1 MAVIKVLIVEDDE
14 LNSDMLSQR
23 LKRKGYEIL
32 LAVNGE
38 EAIQFAKKYLPH
50 IILMDMGLPILDG
63 WEASRQ
69 LKADVATKDI
79 PIIALTGHTMAL
91 DRERSIEVGCEE
103 YESKPV
109 DFGSLIKKIE
119 TLVGILS
126 S

>member
-1 MAVIKVLIVEDDE
+1 MAVKKIKVLIVEDDE

-23 LKRKGYEIL
+23 LKRKGYDII

-38 EAIQFAKKYLPH
+38 EAIQIAKKKLPH

-69 LKADVATKDI
+69 LKADAATKHI
-79 PIIALTGHTMAL
+79 PIIALTGHTTAT

-109 DFGSLIKKIE
+109 DFVSLIEKIE
-119 TLVGILS
+119 KLVK
-126 S
+126 